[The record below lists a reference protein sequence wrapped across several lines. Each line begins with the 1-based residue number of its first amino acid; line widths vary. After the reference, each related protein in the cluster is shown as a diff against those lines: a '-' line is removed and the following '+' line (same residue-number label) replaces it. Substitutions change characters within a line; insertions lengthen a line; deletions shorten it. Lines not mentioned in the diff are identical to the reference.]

1 MPTDPEHSGVGR
13 EKQGSCL
20 PGLGS
25 LQTGRVCHS
34 DSGVSGGQ
42 GVGRGHLGRDLPSSL
57 AGQPPL
63 QMSPEG
69 DRVGTPWCPACFG
82 TPPLTLL
89 GRPRS
94 VEKAV
99 VRREPCRDCDGCG
112 TGCSL
117 RLRQGPESPVPERER
132 HRDRFSPDSGFSAL
146 TAPRQ

>member
-57 AGQPPL
+57 AGQPPAPDV
-63 QMSPEG
+63 S
-69 DRVGTPWCPACFG
+69 R
-82 TPPLTLL
+82 
-89 GRPRS
+89 GRPRRHPLVS
-94 VEKAV
+94 CVFWNSAAHTSRTAPQRGEGRCASRAV
-99 VRREPCRDCDGCG
+99 RDCDGCG
-112 TGCSL
+112 TEHSL

-132 HRDRFSPDSGFSAL
+132 HRDRFSPGSGFSAL